1 MNSAKT
7 PGQQL
12 VMLFGLSLCC
22 MFIGQAISRIIV
34 LLYYGEQLSSV
45 EVYDP
50 ILILT
55 TAGISHVFV
64 HLVVFF
70 LFLRITNM
78 KWVDVFPFM
87 SSKVLYL
94 ALLPLLAIIGIL
106 LAAGLSQL
114 SLSFFEANGFHELV
128 QNELNYQQALLPLLV
143 HDNLAQLILSL
154 FVFAVLPAIGEEFI
168 YRGLLQTRLIEATNN
183 LNFSVIVSAL
193 IFAAMHFQPV
203 NLLAIAVMGMILGY
217 VYALSR
223 NIWYSVL
230 LHFLINA
237 MQVLQA
243 YCWPDQIL

>member
-1 MNSAKT
+1 
-7 PGQQL
+7 
-12 VMLFGLSLCC
+12 
-22 MFIGQAISRIIV
+22 
-34 LLYYGEQLSSV
+34 
-45 EVYDP
+45 
-50 ILILT
+50 
-55 TAGISHVFV
+55 
-64 HLVVFF
+64 
-70 LFLRITNM
+70 
-78 KWVDVFPFM
+78 
-87 SSKVLYL
+87 
-94 ALLPLLAIIGIL
+94 
-106 LAAGLSQL
+106 
-114 SLSFFEANGFHELV
+114 
-128 QNELNYQQALLPLLV
+128 
-143 HDNLAQLILSL
+143 
-154 FVFAVLPAIGEEFI
+154 LPAIGEEFI